1 MWGFGIV
8 VWWKGSGVFSSSED
22 QGCAH
27 RIWRGEFPSN
37 GYLRVNPSI
46 ASQGLLTIKG
56 YSAVHSLIVLPAMVS
71 ILICRPLIP
80 ALLIAPAVGAYASAD
95 VAVLEEKTSFVCF
108 QDMGTAEQLVDLFTV
123 QGPPGA

>member
-8 VWWKGSGVFSSSED
+8 VWWKGSGVFSRSED

-46 ASQGLLTIKG
+46 ASQGLLKIKG
-56 YSAVHSLIVLPAMVS
+56 YSSVHSLIVLPARIS

>member
-1 MWGFGIV
+1 
-8 VWWKGSGVFSSSED
+8 
-22 QGCAH
+22 
-27 RIWRGEFPSN
+27 
-37 GYLRVNPSI
+37 
-46 ASQGLLTIKG
+46 
-56 YSAVHSLIVLPAMVS
+56 LIVLPAMIS

-95 VAVLEEKTSFVCF
+95 VAVLEEKPSFVCF

>member
-8 VWWKGSGVFSSSED
+8 VWWKGSGVFSRSED

-46 ASQGLLTIKG
+46 ASQGLLKIMRHTSQWDNPDRNRDNPQRAG
-56 YSAVHSLIVLPAMVS
+56 PENPSNLCGQLMVGLRFLVVALPSLPTSL
-71 ILICRPLIP
+71 
-80 ALLIAPAVGAYASAD
+80 GA
-95 VAVLEEKTSFVCF
+95 
-108 QDMGTAEQLVDLFTV
+108 
-123 QGPPGA
+123 